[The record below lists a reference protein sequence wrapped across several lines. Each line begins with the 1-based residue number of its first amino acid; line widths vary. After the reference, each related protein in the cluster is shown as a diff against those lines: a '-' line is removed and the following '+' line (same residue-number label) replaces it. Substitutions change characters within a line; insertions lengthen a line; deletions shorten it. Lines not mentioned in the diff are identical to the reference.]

1 MTATIAFLLALT
13 GIMLVIAIVSVFW
26 AIRSGQYEDLE
37 GPAQRILMD
46 DDDELVPRSREQST
60 KK

>member
-1 MTATIAFLLALT
+1 MTAIVAFLLALT
-13 GIMLVIAIVSVFW
+13 GVMLVIAIVSVFW

-46 DDDELVPRSREQST
+46 DDDELVPHLREQST
-60 KK
+60 KN